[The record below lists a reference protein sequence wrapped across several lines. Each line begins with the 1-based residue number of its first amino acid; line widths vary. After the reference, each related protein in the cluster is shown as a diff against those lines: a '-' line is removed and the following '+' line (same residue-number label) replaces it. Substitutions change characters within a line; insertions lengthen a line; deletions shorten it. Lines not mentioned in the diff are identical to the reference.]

1 MLINWIIFS
10 ITIALLIVSDF
21 LFTRKSHGRISLKK
35 TLYLSLMYV
44 CIGLLY
50 SVVIYYRLGA
60 AHTSEYLSAFL
71 VEKTLS
77 VDNLFVFSI
86 IFSYL
91 KIAEEHKHKIL
102 LFGVIG
108 VIVFRGI
115 FILLGSTLIERFEWI
130 MYLFSVFLMMI
141 GFKMLTSKEESN
153 NDLNKKMFS
162 KLERFLPTKSDRV
175 YGNQFFIKN
184 KNKKFSL
191 SPTPLF
197 TCLVFIELS
206 DVIFAI
212 DSIPAVFSITSHPY
226 IVFTS
231 NLFAILGLRTL
242 YFCLD
247 HILNLFKYLK
257 YSLGVIL
264 IFIGS
269 KIFLPHLLNIKKIPP
284 FYTLSITV
292 LILAIGVLAS
302 LYKNKKS
309 AT

>member
-21 LFTRKSHGRISLKK
+21 FFTRKSHGKISLQK

-50 SVVIYYRLGA
+50 TIVIYYRLGSTHA
-60 AHTSEYLSAFL
+60 SEYLSAFL

-91 KIAEEHKHKIL
+91 KIQEEHKHKIL
-102 LFGVIG
+102 LLGVIG
-108 VIVFRGI
+108 VILFRGI
-115 FILLGSTLIERFEWI
+115 FIFLGASLIERFEWI
-130 MYLFSVFLMMI
+130 MYLFSTFLIFI
-141 GFKMLTSKEESN
+141 GVKMLTSKAES
-153 NDLNKKMFS
+153 DTHLNKNLFS
-162 KLERFLPTKSDRV
+162 KLEKFLPTKLDIP
-175 YGNQFFIKN
+175 YGSNFFIKN
-184 KNKKFSL
+184 NNSFFSY

-197 TCLVFIELS
+197 TCLIFIEFS

-212 DSIPAVFSITSHPY
+212 DSIPAVFSITTEPY

-257 YSLGVIL
+257 FSLGLIL
-264 IFIGS
+264 VFIGS
-269 KIFLPHLLNIKKIPP
+269 KIFLPHLLHIKKIPA

-292 LILAIGVLAS
+292 SILAIGILAS
-302 LYKNKKS
+302 MYETKKE
-309 AT
+309 T

>member
-1 MLINWIIFS
+1 MLINWIIFF
-10 ITIALLIVSDF
+10 IIIALLIASDF
-21 LFTRKSHGRISLKK
+21 FFTRKNTGRISLNK

-50 SVVIYYRLGA
+50 TIVIYYRLGSSHA
-60 AHTSEYLSAFL
+60 SEYLSAFL

-91 KIAEEHKHKIL
+91 KIHDKHKHKIL

-115 FILLGSTLIERFEWI
+115 FIFLGASLIERFEWI
-130 MYLFSVFLMMI
+130 IYIFSTFLIFI
-141 GFKMLTSKEESN
+141 GVKMLMITKESEAPVN
-153 NDLNKKMFS
+153 QKLFS
-162 KLERFLPTKSDRV
+162 KLEKFLPTKLDKP
-175 YGNQFFIKN
+175 YGKKFFIK
-184 KNKKFSL
+184 KEGSRFSYT
-191 SPTPLF
+191 PTPLF

-212 DSIPAVFSITSHPY
+212 DSIPAVFSITTEPY

-257 YSLGVIL
+257 YSLGIIL

-269 KIFLPHLLNIKKIPP
+269 KVFIPHILHIQKIPP

-292 LILAIGVLAS
+292 VILAIGIFAS
-302 LYKNKKS
+302 IYENKKN
-309 AT
+309 A